1 MASYLDKISVQIQ
14 KIPTKTRLY
23 GFGGLV
29 LVLCG
34 LFIYFFHL
42 PMTTQ
47 IRQLEKD
54 IDGLHATMR
63 SNDDKIRKLAELR
76 VEVKTLEL
84 RLKELTEQLPP
95 GSEVSGLLRQLQ
107 DLVNQSGL
115 DLRVWRPEHRRTHAS
130 GLYEEI
136 PITMELS
143 GRYHDLAIFFDRVSK
158 MTRIVNMLGLRMG
171 GATQNKS
178 GGMDIKINVTA
189 LTFAATEKKQ
199 DAGTPVK
206 KTN

>member
-1 MASYLDKISVQIQ
+1 MAAFTDKIVVQIQ

-54 IDGLHATMR
+54 IDGLHATMKA
-63 SNDDKIRKLAELR
+63 NDDKIRKLDELR
-76 VEVKTLEL
+76 VEVKTLEI

-115 DLRVWRPEHRRTHAS
+115 DLKVWRPERRRAHPS

-136 PITMELS
+136 PIAMELS
-143 GRYHDLAIFFDRVSK
+143 GRYHDLAIFLDRVSK
-158 MTRIVNMLGLRMG
+158 MTRIVNMLGLKMG
-171 GATQNKS
+171 GATPNKA

-199 DAGTPVK
+199 DAVKPAK

>member
-1 MASYLDKISVQIQ
+1 MASFTDKIALQVQ

-23 GFGGLV
+23 GFGALV

-47 IRQLEKD
+47 IKELQRNVD
-54 IDGLHATMR
+54 SLHETMR
-63 SNDDKIRKLAELR
+63 SNDEKIRKLAELR

-115 DLRVWRPEHRRTHAS
+115 SLKLWRPERRRTHAS

-171 GATQNKS
+171 GATQNKA
-178 GGMDIKINVTA
+178 GGMDIKINCTA

-199 DAGTPVK
+199 DVPTQAK